1 MKKDSIIYIAGAET
15 SIGIPIEDQLKQK
28 GYTNVIAPS
37 SEDLVLTNA
46 IEVEYFFS
54 QETPEYVFLVA
65 GTSGGIYANQ
75 IYPAELMHENL
86 LVECNVIHNA
96 YRFNV
101 KKLLYL
107 SSSCCYPK
115 RCRQPMHPSALL
127 TGPLEPTSEFYAI
140 SKIAGIKLCQA
151 YNLQHGSNFV
161 TGIPANV
168 FGLFDDFS
176 LETSHVI
183 PALIWKMHEANKSD
197 CYQPVEIWGS
207 GMPRREFIFT
217 EDLADASIFIMQK
230 YEGAEPINIGTGE
243 NLTIKELAFLIKDVV
258 NYDGKLYFDTT
269 KPDGMMLKSLD
280 SAVLYQMGWK
290 PKTTFQSAV
299 TKTYNWFLN
308 SLDSVF

>member
-197 CYQPVEIWGS
+197 CYEMI
-207 GMPRREFIFT
+207 
-217 EDLADASIFIMQK
+217 
-230 YEGAEPINIGTGE
+230 TGR
-243 NLTIKELAFLIKDVV
+243 
-258 NYDGKLYFDTT
+258 TT
-269 KPDGMMLKSLD
+269 
-280 SAVLYQMGWK
+280 VLPYC
-290 PKTTFQSAV
+290 AHIE
-299 TKTYNWFLN
+299 
-308 SLDSVF
+308 